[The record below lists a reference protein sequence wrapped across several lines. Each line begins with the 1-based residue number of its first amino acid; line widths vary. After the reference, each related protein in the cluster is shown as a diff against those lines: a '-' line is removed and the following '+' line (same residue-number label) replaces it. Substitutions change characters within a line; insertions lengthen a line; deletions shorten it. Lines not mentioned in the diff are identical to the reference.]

1 MEAGEARQVA
11 WSFLYFFSLLCGYY
25 ILRPV
30 RDEMAIRAGV
40 DQLQWLF
47 TATFVATLICVPLF
61 GLLVSRLPRR
71 VFLPLVYTVVCVSLL
86 AFFAGFHNTPDNIWL
101 ARCFYVWVSVFNLF
115 IVSVF
120 WSFMVDIYPP
130 DQATRLFGL
139 IAAGGTAGAI
149 AGPALTATLVGMT
162 GVKWLLPLSAA
173 MFAVALICIHQLL
186 HNPPRGRDRPLQA
199 APALGGGMLAGFR
212 MLLGSRYLQGIC
224 LLILLYS
231 GASTFLYFTQ
241 AHIVAAEMADGAQ
254 RTRLF
259 ALIDLAV
266 NVLTVGAQLFATNRI
281 AARFG
286 LSTTLAL
293 IPALLIAG
301 FLILGFAPVLSVL
314 VVVQV
319 LRRAGNY
326 AVMKPAREMLFTVLT
341 PTQKYKAKN
350 LVDTLVYRGGD
361 AVSGWLY
368 AGMRAI
374 GLDTGAIALA
384 AMPLC
389 GLWLF
394 TGLRLG
400 TQFDQRRRDARV
412 EFTAGP
418 DHLLHSRTET

>member
-1 MEAGEARQVA
+1 
-11 WSFLYFFSLLCGYY
+11 
-25 ILRPV
+25 
-30 RDEMAIRAGV
+30 
-40 DQLQWLF
+40 
-47 TATFVATLICVPLF
+47 
-61 GLLVSRLPRR
+61 
-71 VFLPLVYTVVCVSLL
+71 
-86 AFFAGFHNTPDNIWL
+86 
-101 ARCFYVWVSVFNLF
+101 
-115 IVSVF
+115 
-120 WSFMVDIYPP
+120 
-130 DQATRLFGL
+130 
-139 IAAGGTAGAI
+139 
-149 AGPALTATLVGMT
+149 
-162 GVKWLLPLSAA
+162 
-173 MFAVALICIHQLL
+173 
-186 HNPPRGRDRPLQA
+186 
-199 APALGGGMLAGFR
+199 MLAGFR

-286 LSTTLAL
+286 LGTTLAL

-384 AMPLC
+384 AVPLC

-400 TQFDQRRRDARV
+400 TQFDQLRRDTRV

>member
-1 MEAGEARQVA
+1 
-11 WSFLYFFSLLCGYY
+11 
-25 ILRPV
+25 
-30 RDEMAIRAGV
+30 
-40 DQLQWLF
+40 
-47 TATFVATLICVPLF
+47 
-61 GLLVSRLPRR
+61 
-71 VFLPLVYTVVCVSLL
+71 
-86 AFFAGFHNTPDNIWL
+86 
-101 ARCFYVWVSVFNLF
+101 
-115 IVSVF
+115 
-120 WSFMVDIYPP
+120 VDIYPP

-139 IAAGGTAGAI
+139 VAAGGTAGAI

-186 HNPPRGRDRPLQA
+186 HNPPRGRDRPLQSA
-199 APALGGGMLAGFR
+199 AALGGGMLAGFR

-400 TQFDQRRRDARV
+400 TQFDQLRRDARV

-418 DHLLHSRTET
+418 DHLLHSRKET